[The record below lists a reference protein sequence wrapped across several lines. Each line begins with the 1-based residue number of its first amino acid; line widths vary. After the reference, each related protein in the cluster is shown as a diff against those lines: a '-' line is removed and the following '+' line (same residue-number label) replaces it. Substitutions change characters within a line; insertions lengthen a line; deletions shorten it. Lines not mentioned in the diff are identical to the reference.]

1 MKKLEQKHDYNS
13 TNYVRIVSQIKVCAK
28 EALAATLSCDDRR
41 IKELYVESAEIL
53 QHTLLSDSV
62 RCAKKLFALENNIA
76 AISLSQNADQKSH
89 QKEIM
94 QRLQKEYQLNTQLH
108 GPDDLRT
115 MTLHLL
121 VAYQSKIRENI

>member
-94 QRLQKEYQLNTQLH
+94 QGLQKITSSTHSYMNLTTCAQ
-108 GPDDLRT
+108 
-115 MTLHLL
+115 
-121 VAYQSKIRENI
+121 